1 MIRAL
6 SSVAPPIVARIAIVT
21 MLRKEGYLI
30 ILRSYFLL
38 FPESSHEDIR
48 ADHKMMRSAKNLI
61 LIDSYDPY
69 NLWLC
74 QYFL

>member
-21 MLRKEGYLI
+21 ILRKEGYLI
-30 ILRSYFLL
+30 ILCSYFLL
-38 FPESSHEDIR
+38 FPESFHEDIR
-48 ADHKMMRSAKNLI
+48 GDHKTLRSAKNLI
-61 LIDSYDPY
+61 LIDSYDPD